1 MAFIR
6 TKIINGRAYRY
17 KVKSVRVKQP
27 DGSYK
32 IKQQTIKYLGKDTSK
47 TDSFRAITSSE
58 SVEWYTP
65 PNIINLVKD
74 VLGVIHIDP
83 ASSDRAQ
90 EWINATTYY
99 TTRDNGLNK
108 PWHGNLWLNP
118 PYGSKNH
125 KTGHYGIS
133 AWCEKAIADYD
144 RGFILQGIVLVG
156 GTSSGVRQLRQR
168 FMRCE
173 PVRRIQFLTS
183 NQEKLAPPPPP
194 TFYYLGD
201 NSDRFQEVFTK
212 IGDLSIPVPKPVPK

>member
-6 TKIINGRAYRY
+6 TKIINGKTYRY

-32 IKQQTIKYLGKDTSK
+32 IKQETIKYLGKDRGNK
-47 TDSFRAITSSE
+47 TDTFKAITSSQ

-65 PNIINLVKD
+65 PNIINLVKQVMD
-74 VLGVIHIDP
+74 TIHIDP

-90 EWINATTYY
+90 QWIDAETYY
-99 TTRDNGLNK
+99 TARDNGLIK
-108 PWHGNLWLNP
+108 PWRGNLWLNP

-125 KTGHYGIS
+125 RTGHYGIS

-156 GTSSGVRQLRQR
+156 GTSAGVRQLRQR
-168 FMRCE
+168 FIRCE
-173 PVRRIQFLTS
+173 PTKRILFLTS
-183 NQEKLAPPPPP
+183 DQSKLSPPPPP

-201 NSDRFQEVFTK
+201 SSDCFKAVFSS
-212 IGDLSIPVPKPVPK
+212 IGDLSVPV